1 MKRLIVNADDLGAD
15 EARNAGIFEAI
26 NAGVV
31 TSVSILSNG
40 PALKDAITRIRSLD
54 PKSVSLGLHFNLS
67 EGRPLSPDLKLLT
80 GPDGCFMGKKSSQR
94 LFTNSLESV
103 LDEEIR
109 KELDAQSSRLRSAGV
124 PLDHLDGHQHVHIL
138 PGVAG
143 IVADAAKAC
152 GIPWIRIPEEPT
164 NEFQA
169 DFLAAQDAEEARFFS
184 GHAAKARPILRR
196 AGFLAPDHFR
206 GLNFKGRLPADFWT
220 EFLAAI
226 PEGVTEFM
234 VHPGHAAGDTSMG
247 PFSRF
252 STPDREKELAALT
265 DGRFGLALLKSGFQ
279 LIPFP
284 AVPVSRCES

>member
-26 NAGVV
+26 RAGIV
-31 TSVSILSNG
+31 TSVSILPNG
-40 PALKDAITRIRSLD
+40 PALKDALTRIGSLD
-54 PKSVSLGLHFNLS
+54 PGSVSLGLHFNLS
-67 EGRPLSPDLKLLT
+67 EGQPLSPDLKLLI
-80 GPDGCFMGKKSSQR
+80 GPDGCFLGKKSSQR
-94 LFTNSLESV
+94 LFTNSPESE

-109 KELDAQSSRLRSAGV
+109 KELDAQFSMLRSAGV

-143 IVADAAKAC
+143 VVADAAKAH

-164 NEFQA
+164 SEFQA
-169 DFLAAQDAEEARFFS
+169 DLLSANDAEEVRFFS

-206 GLNFKGRLPADFWT
+206 GLNFKGRLPAAFWSR
-220 EFLAAI
+220 FLDAI
-226 PEGVTEFM
+226 PDGVTELM
-234 VHPGHAAGDTSMG
+234 VHPGHAAGDASIG

-252 STPDREKELAALT
+252 STPDREKELADLT
-265 DGRFGLALLKSGFQ
+265 DGRFGLALLKSGFE
-279 LIPFP
+279 LTSFP
-284 AVPVSRCES
+284 AVPVS